1 MAAAGKKRKKV
12 PIRSNSSNK
21 KEKKE
26 VEAVTCVMCHFFF
39 IMFLM
44 RDSIKRRDDVFLP
57 AVFAFDLTIHS
68 LTNIMIS

>member
-1 MAAAGKKRKKV
+1 MAAAGKKKV
-12 PIRSNSSNK
+12 LIAVNSSNK

-26 VEAVTCVMCHFFF
+26 VETVTCVMCHFFF